1 MDLLKGKKALVVGVA
16 NDRSIA
22 WGVAQELHK
31 AGAEVG
37 FTYAGEVLGKRVRPL
52 AESLGS
58 TFIEELN
65 VNDDEAMDNVFKL
78 WEEKYKTLDI
88 LIHAV
93 AYAEKEDLKGAFY
106 DTSREGFKT
115 AMEVSVFSLVALTKR
130 AVPLMTGRETSI
142 VTLSYYGAEKVIKNY
157 NVMGVAKA
165 ALENA
170 TRYLASDLGTTGIRV
185 NTISAG
191 PVKTLAA
198 SGISDIRGK
207 LRDHALISPMRRNTT
222 QEEVGKSAVYLCS
235 ELSAGVTGEV
245 LHVDSGY
252 HIVGSPD
259 GIKEGEEE

>member
-22 WGVAQELHK
+22 WGIAKELHA

-52 AESLGS
+52 AESLGA

-65 VNDDEAMDNVFKL
+65 VNEDEAMDRVFDL
-78 WEEKYKTLDI
+78 WEKKYKTLDI

-106 DTSREGFKT
+106 DTTREGFKT
-115 AMEVSVFSLVALTKR
+115 ALEVSTFSLVALTKR

-142 VTLSYYGAEKVIKNY
+142 ITLSYFGAEKVIKGY

-165 ALENA
+165 ALECA
-170 TRYLASDLGTTGIRV
+170 VKYLASDLGTTGIRV

-191 PVKTLAA
+191 AIKTLAS
-198 SGISDIRGK
+198 SGISDMRGK
-207 LRDHALISPMRRNTT
+207 LKYSALISPMRRNTT
-222 QEEVGKSAVYLCS
+222 QEEVGKTAVYLCS
-235 ELSAGVTGEV
+235 ELSSGVTGEV
-245 LHVDSGY
+245 IHVDSGY

-259 GIKEGEEE
+259 GIREEE